1 MRTYAKNG
9 VFSAL
14 VGVLISLT
22 NTVIQFL
29 MIYWILNAYGTEFN
43 GFIKITTALAVLGGT
58 AEGAMGI
65 STVILL
71 MKPIANHD
79 YIAANEIYSTAKQ
92 KYHNNVT
99 RGIIIIGLISILYP
113 LEVVIFPYIV
123 NGQKIP
129 PFSEWGIQAG
139 TNTDGTVNFI
149 QFWHMSLIILIFGF
163 KQVVTMGFFGVYEN
177 ILQADQKNGVR
188 RIIILFADVVVYGSL
203 FALLNVSI
211 TRTENI
217 SPIIPF
223 LFLLA
228 YPFIRGWMIKIYIK
242 RYYSW
247 LKFYGDMNN
256 FKLKRRAAKLFWA
269 NLGQNIMINADIV
282 ILLVVL
288 GTSGLRI
295 TSMLSLYMVIGVNLR
310 LVMTN
315 LITSFREYFLAVTIK
330 EGRLSWDA
338 YSKYELYTFVIAALT
353 FILMG
358 SLSPYLV
365 TGLYGELVL
374 KDINLATEQ
383 VGKTL
388 TNEALSNQLS
398 AFKFIFTTPWFSLL
412 YAGTVAATLLYQG
425 QMTLIQAKG
434 VNSEVSKASNI
445 IAGVYIS
452 VVALS
457 TGLVSV
463 VSGHISGQSINIV
476 LILFYSIKTL
486 FLVVGYL
493 YLWLFTF
500 RRVTYNS
507 SLRNIIPNF
516 IALII
521 PIFVS
526 VIVIIFLQW
535 KTVPLGVV
543 LNTQNGLYELTT
555 KVTLP
560 IIASVSVISSIV
572 GFVTTMIVPLII
584 RPKVAISIVLNLP
597 IIKQIAEK
605 QKEESKVKLLANENI
620 NISAIED
627 QKEIIL
633 RAINGFSV
641 KEKELDEEDFMKK
654 YKFKE
659 KPKVYKIKGSKAK

>member
-58 AEGAMGI
+58 AEGAMGV

-71 MKPIANHD
+71 MKPIANRD

-99 RGIIIIGLISILYP
+99 RGIVIIGLISILYP
-113 LEVVIFPYIV
+113 LEVVIFPSIV

-139 TNTDGTVNFI
+139 TNADGTVNLI
-149 QFWHMSLIILIFGF
+149 KFWHMSLIILIFGF

-211 TRTENI
+211 TKTENI
-217 SPIIPF
+217 SPLIPF

-228 YPFIRGWMIKIYIK
+228 YPFIRGWLIKIYIK
-242 RYYSW
+242 RYYKW
-247 LKFYGDMNN
+247 LKFYGDFNN

-269 NLGQNIMINADIV
+269 NLGQNIIINADIV

-315 LITSFREYFLAVTIK
+315 LITSFREYFLAITIK

-353 FILMG
+353 FILMS

-365 TGLYGELVL
+365 TGLYGDLVL
-374 KDINLATEQ
+374 KDINLATDQ
-383 VGKTL
+383 VKAVADETL
-388 TNEALSNQLS
+388 ANQLS
-398 AFKFIFTTPWFSLL
+398 AFRFIFTTPWFSLL

-434 VNSEVSKASNI
+434 VNAEVSKASNI
-445 IAGVYIS
+445 IAVVYIAI
-452 VVALS
+452 VTLS
-457 TGLVSV
+457 TGLVSIA
-463 VSGHISGQSINIV
+463 SGHISAQSINIV
-476 LILFYSIKTL
+476 LILFYSMKTL
-486 FLVVGYL
+486 FLVIGYL

-507 SLRNIIPNF
+507 ALRNVIPNF

-526 VIVIIFLQW
+526 ILVIIFLQW

-543 LNTQNGLYELTT
+543 EVGNNHYELST

-560 IIASVSVISSIV
+560 IIASVAVIAAIV

-605 QKEESKVKLLANENI
+605 QKEQSKVKLLANENI

-633 RAINGFSV
+633 RAINGFNV

-659 KPKVYKIKGSKAK
+659 KPKVYKIKGSKLK